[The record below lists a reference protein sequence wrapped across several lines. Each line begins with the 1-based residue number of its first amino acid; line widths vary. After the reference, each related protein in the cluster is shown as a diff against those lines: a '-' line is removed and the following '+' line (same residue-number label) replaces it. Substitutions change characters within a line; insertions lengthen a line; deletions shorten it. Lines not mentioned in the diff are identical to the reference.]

1 MEDITLGLIFGI
13 IIGLVFG
20 VVGAVSVMICIWYR
34 KKVKKHSGNNDEE
47 SVTGRGERI
56 PIRLNGENSSTIM
69 SDSNPQEAS
78 RTSDWSNMPQWLEGL
93 KSKSVG
99 TACGIPKYSYKELQK
114 VTYNFSTN
122 IGQGAFGPVYKA
134 QMATGQTVAVKVLAT
149 DSKQGAN
156 EFLSEVLLLGRLHHR
171 NLVSLVGYMAEKGM
185 HMLVYAFMSNGS
197 LATRLYS
204 EKYKPLSWDLRV
216 RIALDV
222 ARGLEYLHYGAV
234 PPVVHRDVKSANIL
248 LDASMRARVADFGLS
263 RQEKSNNGKSAK
275 VKGTFGYVDPEY
287 ASSLNFNKKSDVYSY
302 GILLF
307 EIISGKNPQ
316 KNLMEFVELA
326 AIDVVNDSGW
336 HEIADPRLKGKF
348 DLKQLNFICALAYD
362 CVKEN
367 SNLRPSMREIVVALT
382 EICKLRNSNLYYRQ
396 CSRAKREGTTFELD
410 LQDKAGPSQTPV
422 ERGIEMVELDDK
434 NLFHFA
440 I

>member
-1 MEDITLGLIFGI
+1 MDDITLGLIFGI

-156 EFLSEVLLLGRLHHR
+156 EFLSEITPQESGELG
-171 NLVSLVGYMAEKGM
+171 
-185 HMLVYAFMSNGS
+185 
-197 LATRLYS
+197 

-336 HEIADPRLKGKF
+336 QEIADPRLKGKF

-382 EICKLRNSNLYYRQ
+382 EICKLRNSTLYYRQ
-396 CSRAKREGTTFELD
+396 CSRAKLEGTTFELEIHD
-410 LQDKAGPSQTPV
+410 RAGPSQTPV